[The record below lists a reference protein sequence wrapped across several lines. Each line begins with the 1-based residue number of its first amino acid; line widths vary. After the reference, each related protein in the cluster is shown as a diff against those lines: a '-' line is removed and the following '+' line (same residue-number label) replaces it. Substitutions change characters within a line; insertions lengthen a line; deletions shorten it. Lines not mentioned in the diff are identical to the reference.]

1 MIIQRLG
8 QSKRIP
14 VLFHVTLCDLRC
26 GMDACIRATR
36 GGNRMRAR
44 FQFGQGILDRALN

>member
-8 QSKRIP
+8 QSERIP
-14 VLFHVTLCDLRC
+14 VLFHVTVRNLCG
-26 GMDACIRATR
+26 GMDARIRATR
-36 GGNRMRAR
+36 RGNRMRAR